1 MSEPPPAN
9 EDRTSRSELRRA
21 SKVREEAIARL
32 GRDLAQLSD
41 KNLERLD
48 VPDTVIEAIQ
58 VSRVIK
64 SMRALERQL
73 RVVRNR
79 LRDEDW
85 PSLRARLD
93 RFLLHGAPALDRAPA
108 NEGPEREW
116 VVRLVGEGKPA
127 LDELL
132 SEHPQAD
139 RRHLRQLIKNA
150 EHGSEER
157 RKRAEAK
164 LAQALRSLLGRG

>member
-1 MSEPPPAN
+1 MSEPPPDD
-9 EDRTSRSELRRA
+9 EDRTSRSDLRRA
-21 SKVREEAIARL
+21 RKVREEALARL
-32 GRDLAQLSD
+32 GRDLAALSD

-48 VPDTVIEAIQ
+48 VPEVVLEAIR

-64 SMRALERQL
+64 SMRAHERQL
-73 RVVRNR
+73 RVVRNM

-93 RFLLHGAPALDRAPA
+93 RLLVHGAPALARTPE
-108 NEGPEREW
+108 NEGVEREW
-116 VVRLVGEGKPA
+116 VVRLLGEGTRA

-132 SEHPQAD
+132 REHPEAD
-139 RRHLRQLIKNA
+139 RKHLRQLIKNA

-157 RKRAEAK
+157 RKRAEGK